1 MFLDQPDFWVP
12 MKNCGATEEEVPCK
26 TKQNNE
32 KKNGLEPSPGGSQSQ
47 SKGSEKHLTK
57 NA

>member
-12 MKNCGATEEEVPCK
+12 MKNCRVTEEEVPCK

-32 KKNGLEPSPGGSQSQ
+32 KKKWFGALSWRVTV
-47 SKGSEKHLTK
+47 TK
-57 NA
+57 